1 MTDLL
6 QDILDVLTHCGINH
20 MVVGSVSSSVHGH
33 ARATQDLDV
42 VVEID
47 AQQLE
52 VLLARLPEDRY
63 YVSQEAARDAIRRR
77 TQFNLIDLR
86 GGGKIDLLPLK
97 RREFSRSEF
106 DRRQRVE
113 ALGRTLFV
121 ATPEDVI
128 LSKLEWNAITPSQ
141 RQLRDVAGILS
152 TQGDRLDREDMEK
165 WADGLGV
172 VDQLP
177 RQLGSMQ

>member
-6 QDILDVLTHCGINH
+6 HEFLDLLQACAIDY
-20 MVVGSVSSSVHGH
+20 MVVGSVSSSVHGQ

-42 VVEID
+42 VVRLNQE
-47 AQQLE
+47 QLE
-52 VLLARLPEDRY
+52 LLLAKLPEDRY
-63 YVSQEAARDAIRRR
+63 YVSAAAAGEAVRRR

-97 RREFSRSEF
+97 RRDFSQQEF
-106 DRRQRVE
+106 DRRRQVE
-113 ALGRTLFV
+113 ALGRTLYV

-141 RQLRDVAGILS
+141 RQLRDVAGIIA
-152 TQGDRLDREDMEK
+152 TQGERLDIGYLEK
-165 WADGLGV
+165 WARELGV
-172 VDQLP
+172 DAELHKQLQN
-177 RQLGSMQ
+177 R